1 MRYLLLTFTFLLLT
15 FQTFSSAH
23 ASAENIADHW
33 AYETLRYS
41 VDNGILKG
49 DEHNNLNP
57 DKTITR
63 AEYAATLVRA
73 LKLTMDPANVTSS
86 FPDVKKDDWFYNEVS
101 IANTYKLI
109 KGDDKGYF
117 NPQKNI
123 SREEMAVILK
133 RAVDHYGYP
142 TVATD
147 LTFKDKAKISSWAVS
162 DVSNILSL
170 NLMKGQ
176 DGDLF
181 APLASSTRAE
191 AATVIHRLLVLEPV
205 EQEEPAKPEEPVEPE
220 KPAEQ
225 PSQTGKEILKVTYNF
240 NYAEVLKKQAE
251 AAPKVDGQGLFT
263 ASEAIVS
270 YYLNPGTYNEV
281 SPVFYQFLKLDSP
294 VANLT
299 AELLNTNTLSN
310 KGILSNTG
318 EHFITAG
325 AANNLNEFYLLSH
338 ALHETNNGKSELST
352 GIEVGIDENSTP
364 TMVTEENRALLTEIK
379 TTYNVYGVGA
389 KDSAPLK
396 LGSEYAYAEKW
407 FSIPEAI
414 IGGAKFIGL
423 NYVNAGQNTLYKM
436 KWNPDRP
443 ATHQYA
449 THVQWAEIQ
458 AKKIADIYIQSGADK
473 TTASIFE
480 VPSYLAQLEAT
491 ALPAVVDRYAVNT
504 THVNVGKTGK
514 AIVNALNMRT
524 YPNTNDPASVISKL
538 AEGTPFT
545 IIGENSGWY
554 KVDVNGV
561 IGWLIGE
568 YVTLDEEIVIA
579 SVK

>member
-1 MRYLLLTFTFLLLT
+1 MKRLLLTFTVIFS
-15 FQTFSSAH
+15 FQTFASAH
-23 ASAENIADHW
+23 ASAENITGHW
-33 AYETLRYS
+33 AYETLIYS
-41 VDNGILKG
+41 KESGILKG
-49 DEHNNLNP
+49 DENGNLNP

-73 LKLTMDPANVTSS
+73 LKLNNASATSS
-86 FPDVKKDDWFYNEVS
+86 FPDVKKTDWFYNEVS

-109 KGDDKGYF
+109 KGDDKGNF

-133 RAVDHYGYP
+133 RAVDHYGYKAE
-142 TVATD
+142 ATN
-147 LTFKDKAKISSWAVS
+147 LTFDDTAKISSWAVN
-162 DVSNILSL
+162 DVRSILSL
-170 NLMKGQ
+170 GLMKGQ
-176 DGDLF
+176 NGNLF
-181 APLASSTRAE
+181 APIASSTRAE
-191 AATVIHRLLVLEPV
+191 AATVIRRLLDVA
-205 EQEEPAKPEEPVEPE
+205 PATPEIPVEPE
-220 KPAEQ
+220 KPTE
-225 PSQTGKEILKVTYNF
+225 PIKVGKEVLKVTYNV
-240 NYAEVLKKQAE
+240 NYADVLTKQAT

-263 ASEAIVS
+263 ASEAIVA

-299 AELLNTNTLSN
+299 AELLNTNTLSS
-310 KGILSNTG
+310 KGSLSNTG

-338 ALHETNNGKSELST
+338 ALHETDNGKSTLST
-352 GIEVGIDENSTP
+352 GIEVGIDENGTP
-364 TMVTEENRALLTEIK
+364 TMVTDENRALLTEIK

-396 LGSEYAYAEKW
+396 LGSEYAYAQEW

-423 NYVNAGQNTLYKM
+423 NYVNVGQNTLYKM

-458 AKKIADIYIQSGADK
+458 AKKIADLYSQSGADK

-480 VPSYLAQLEAT
+480 VPSYLTQPEAT
-491 ALPAVVDRYAVNT
+491 ALPAVVDRYAVNDKNAGKSAKA
-504 THVNVGKTGK
+504 NVD
-514 AIVNALNMRT
+514 ALNMRT
-524 YPNTNDPASVISKL
+524 YPNTNDPASVITKL

-554 KVDVNGV
+554 KVDVSGV
-561 IGWLIGE
+561 TGWLFGE

-579 SVK
+579 S